1 MARVAQ
7 LRRRCRW
14 VAVLGIDGLR
24 RGGIVAL
31 PREATAGCTAP
42 RLVGLLQLGGR
53 SHHEHSGKAAS
64 EMKIV
69 QGSDRAEATIL
80 AVQGQAVPVACRS
93 ERPRRRP
100 KGRSRSREAATYVKD
115 RALADRTACVR
126 M

>member
-1 MARVAQ
+1 M
-7 LRRRCRW
+7 
-14 VAVLGIDGLR
+14 
-24 RGGIVAL
+24 AL

-53 SHHEHSGKAAS
+53 SHQEHSGKAAS

-93 ERPRRRP
+93 ERLLRRRP

>member
-1 MARVAQ
+1 M
-7 LRRRCRW
+7 
-14 VAVLGIDGLR
+14 DGLR

-53 SHHEHSGKAAS
+53 SHQEHSGKAAS

-100 KGRSRSREAATYVKD
+100 KGREAATYVKD